1 MLAHYDFVSKDTLAY
16 FSQRPPQAKR
26 DADFALGYAI
36 AHAKTRADQDLVI
49 KALEFKCAVLWSQ
62 LDALWSAYVDRSI
75 PPGAWAPGGWAPWS
89 GIWDGRSRARRG
101 GVNETA
107 QASGA
112 IPRLPRGVR
121 LKLDETRGEWLLL
134 APERVVKLDAIA
146 VAILQRCDGAAT
158 IEAIVD
164 DLAATY
170 AADRARIDEDVRALL
185 NGLAAK
191 RMVDL

>member
-1 MLAHYDFVSKDTLAY
+1 M
-16 FSQRPPQAKR
+16 
-26 DADFALGYAI
+26 
-36 AHAKTRADQDLVI
+36 
-49 KALEFKCAVLWSQ
+49 
-62 LDALWSAYVDRSI
+62 
-75 PPGAWAPGGWAPWS
+75 
-89 GIWDGRSRARRG
+89 
-101 GVNETA
+101 NEAA
-107 QASGA
+107 QAVGV

-134 APERVVKLDAIA
+134 APERVVKVDPIA

-164 DLAATY
+164 DLAKTY
-170 AADRARIDEDVRALL
+170 SADRARIDQDVRAML